1 MALPDLGSDLPDVAL
16 RTAIIYVLL
25 VLALRIGGKREV
37 GQLSILEL
45 VVLLVVADAVQNS
58 MVGQN
63 TTLLGGIVAAGTL
76 FLLDRGLRAVAD
88 RFRPVRVALEGEPA
102 LLVRDGRALEAAMR
116 REGVEPYELRA
127 ALRAHGVAR
136 VDDVELAVLETD
148 GTISVV
154 PRREEGRVTGV
165 REGRPL

>member
-1 MALPDLGSDLPDVAL
+1 MILPDLGSDLPSVAV

-25 VLALRIGGKREV
+25 VLALRLGGKREV

-58 MVGQN
+58 MVGEN

-76 FLLDRGLRAVAD
+76 FALDRGLRALAD
-88 RFRPVRVALEGEPA
+88 RFRPVRVALEGEPS
-102 LLVRDGRALEAAMR
+102 LLVRNGRPLEAAMR

-136 VDDVELAVLETD
+136 VEDVELAVLETD

-154 PRREEGRVTGV
+154 PRAEGRGTAVKES
-165 REGRPL
+165 RLP